1 MITSPRSLLRTLAD
15 ARMQAA
21 VLEFLNNAP
30 RSRWWTLA
38 EVEPHVPANLEQLSR
53 LFFSWAEHGWLATK
67 QDSGRTMWQPTTAL
81 PIVTRTGEDE
91 RVSWSR
97 LFSAVL
103 ELPVR

>member
-21 VLEFLNNAP
+21 VLLFLNDAP

-38 EVEPHVPANLEQLSR
+38 EIEPHVPANLEQLSR
-53 LFFSWAEHGWLATK
+53 LFYSWAEHGWLVNK
-67 QDSGRTMWQPTTAL
+67 QDSGRTLWQPSTQM
-81 PIVTRTGEDE
+81 PIVVDNQRDE
-91 RVSWSR
+91 RTSWSD